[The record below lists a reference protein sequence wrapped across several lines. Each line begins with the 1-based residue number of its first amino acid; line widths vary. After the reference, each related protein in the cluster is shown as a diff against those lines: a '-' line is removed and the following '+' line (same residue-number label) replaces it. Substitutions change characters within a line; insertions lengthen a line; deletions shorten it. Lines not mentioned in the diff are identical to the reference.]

1 MKAHLVA
8 AALMLALGVSAV
20 AARAEAAASAASQLP
35 AYHVKGF
42 RSALFGQTDKQAV
55 AAIEKDFGVKSADIR
70 HLNVPSDGTS
80 ALVVNLAH
88 MDPAP
93 GVATVTYIFGTDGRL
108 IHVNV
113 VWVVA
118 GNATGIERGEM
129 VNAGLKLSGYF
140 QSYAWDSRKSV
151 LNVPLGPNS
160 VTMFL
165 GRDKEGGVVEVTASG
180 VVFDRTVDGKRMQS
194 PTPTGPVRLK
204 VGYGSPSEGKDVT
217 KIKSGQF

>member
-1 MKAHLVA
+1 MKAPFVA
-8 AALMLALGVSAV
+8 AALMLALGLSAV
-20 AARAEAAASAASQLP
+20 AARAEAAPQLP

-42 RSALFGQTDKQAV
+42 RSAVFGQSDQQAI
-55 AAIEKDFGVKSADIR
+55 AAIEKDFGVKAADIH
-70 HLNVPSDGTS
+70 HLNVPGDGTS
-80 ALVVNLAH
+80 ALVVNVAH

-93 GVATVTYIFGTDGRL
+93 GAATITYILGTDGKL

-118 GNATGIERGEM
+118 GNATAIERGQM

-151 LNVPLGPNS
+151 LNVPVGPNS

-165 GRDKEGGVVEVTASG
+165 GRDKDGGTVEVTASG
-180 VVFDRTVDGKRMQS
+180 VVFDRTVNGKRVQS

-217 KIKSGQF
+217 KIKPGQF

>member
-1 MKAHLVA
+1 MKAHIVI
-8 AALMLALGVSAV
+8 AALMLALGASAV
-20 AARAEAAASAASQLP
+20 AARAEAPATATQLP

-42 RSALFGQTDKQAV
+42 RSAVFGQSDQQAI
-55 AAIEKDFGVKSADIR
+55 AAIEKDFGVKPADIHR
-70 HLNVPSDGTS
+70 LSVPSDGTS

-88 MDPAP
+88 LDPAP
-93 GVATVTYIFGTDGRL
+93 GAATLTYILGTDGKL

-118 GNATGIERGEM
+118 GNATGIERGQM

-140 QSYAWDSRKSV
+140 QAYSWDARKSV
-151 LNVPLGPNS
+151 LNVPVGPNS

-165 GRDKEGGVVEVTASG
+165 GRDKDGGAVEVTASG
-180 VVFDRTVDGKRMQS
+180 VVFDRTVNGKRVQS

-204 VGYGSPSEGKDVT
+204 VGYGSPSERKDVT
-217 KIKSGQF
+217 KIKPGQF